1 MPECSR
7 RHKCFAERVFPGGV
21 VSNENEN
28 GSNGN
33 YPASLSVCNCK
44 ASMLGLSA
52 CLHAP
57 SSEALACVDMSQR
70 LSCLRARLLAC
81 FAPLYLTPESY

>member
-33 YPASLSVCNCK
+33 YPAISS
-44 ASMLGLSA
+44 ASMLRLHVYSILTWRPLLVLLCLNASSA
-52 CLHAP
+52 SEYGCLPVLLRYTSCP
-57 SSEALACVDMSQR
+57 SRTEGND
-70 LSCLRARLLAC
+70 
-81 FAPLYLTPESY
+81 

>member
-21 VSNENEN
+21 VCNENEN

-33 YPASLSVCNCK
+33 YPAISFVCK
-44 ASMLGLSA
+44 ASMLRLHIYMHLHMRPLLVLI
-52 CLHAP
+52 CLDA
-57 SSEALACVDMSQR
+57 SFASEHG
-70 LSCLRARLLAC
+70 
-81 FAPLYLTPESY
+81 

>member
-33 YPASLSVCNCK
+33 YAAFSSVCKALVLLLHVCTYVLSV
-44 ASMLGLSA
+44 
-52 CLHAP
+52 
-57 SSEALACVDMSQR
+57 EALACFDIS
-70 LSCLRARLLAC
+70 
-81 FAPLYLTPESY
+81 